1 MLVAVVFELF
11 VDRNEGTTTHHQ
23 WVQKTEES
31 VIITG
36 IYTHLLPMIYLHRKG
51 FTGWYKVHQ
60 SAYDEALKMKGEAIR
75 QMKELKA
82 KGPQPEQ
89 LIIRSDEDR
98 EKGKEPK
105 SEQTKDMDGL
115 FPEELDDDED
125 LQEAIHQS
133 LSRKLWLSEAETLP
147 HAIRAAQLAG
157 VDEFVWKNP
166 AGEEQTIRVPKPK
179 WEPQKGEKSKGKEW
193 D

>member
-1 MLVAVVFELF
+1 
-11 VDRNEGTTTHHQ
+11 
-23 WVQKTEES
+23 
-31 VIITG
+31 
-36 IYTHLLPMIYLHRKG
+36 
-51 FTGWYKVHQ
+51 
-60 SAYDEALKMKGEAIR
+60 MKGEAIR

-98 EKGKEPK
+98 AEGKGPQPG
-105 SEQTKDMDGL
+105 QTKDMDGL
-115 FPEELDDDED
+115 FPEEPDDDED
-125 LQEAIHQS
+125 MQEAIHQS
-133 LSRKLWLSEAETLP
+133 LSQQLPALSDAETLP
-147 HAIRAAQLAG
+147 HAIRAAQSMG

-179 WEPQKGEKSKGKEW
+179 WEPQKGEKPKDKEW